1 MLYHI
6 FSKWNVF
13 FFYHKKYII
22 LEDVRFSFDPANEL
36 NKSQDYLDQ
45 KNFVLRILN

>member
-1 MLYHI
+1 M
-6 FSKWNVF
+6 FF
-13 FFYHKKYII
+13 FFYHKQYII

-36 NKSQDYLDQ
+36 NKCQDYLDQ

>member
-1 MLYHI
+1 M
-6 FSKWNVF
+6 
-13 FFYHKKYII
+13 YII

-45 KNFVLRILN
+45 KKLCVENLELTLLRK